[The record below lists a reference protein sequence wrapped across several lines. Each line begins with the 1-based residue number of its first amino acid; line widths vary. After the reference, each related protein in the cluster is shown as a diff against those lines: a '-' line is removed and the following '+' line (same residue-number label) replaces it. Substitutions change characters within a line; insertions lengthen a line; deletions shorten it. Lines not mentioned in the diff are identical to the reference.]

1 MEGRTM
7 CVQAVTWSG
16 EMEKDSKY
24 IQRISG
30 YVEYWYVIHPSTGR
44 YTSAKIS
51 IGSNSFV
58 SVYIARTGVK
68 ALLRS
73 KIKVIGDR

>member
-7 CVQAVTWSG
+7 CVQSVTWSG
-16 EMEKDSKY
+16 GMENDSKY

-30 YVEYWYVIHPSTGR
+30 YVEYWYVIYPSTGR

-51 IGSNSFV
+51 I
-58 SVYIARTGVK
+58 
-68 ALLRS
+68 
-73 KIKVIGDR
+73 